1 MGAKTLYAGY
11 LALTFVS
18 GTFAALDSS
27 IFGFFEIIE
36 KDVVI
41 VGGGASGAHAAVR
54 LREDYKKSVVVI
66 EKESI
71 LGGHVDTYYGDK
83 TGVPRDYGV
92 QVYFPYQDAMDFIDR
107 FNLTVTPGLAPR
119 GDTVTKYVD
128 FKTGKELVNFTT
140 PDVGTEIGA
149 IAAMYNV
156 LTSKGYD
163 KMIEPGFWN
172 LPAGPDIPDDLLLP
186 IGEFAKKYNVTAALP
201 RMYEST
207 GGGPAAQQKKFLNVM
222 TLTFL
227 QSFSP
232 GWMQVF
238 LGTIGL
244 YHIEGG
250 NQLLYTKIADLLG
263 QDVLTNTVVLA
274 SERTDTGVNM
284 IVSGLKGTKIIKA
297 KKLLLAIPP
306 TRENL
311 IPFDLNSEE
320 TALFAKP
327 MYGRYG
333 TAIVSHPSLP
343 KGVELRNMPTSA
355 VKDPYAPFLET
366 PHILSFSSYGND
378 TDLFSIG
385 TSGNPY
391 LLYGPSAATAVAQQN
406 LQTMAGAGTIPSLKG
421 KPLTVVEWSDHGPG
435 GFGVTAADMRAGW
448 MSKMYGLQGKRSTWF
463 TGNAIAIDFST
474 QLWKMNDEVLKRMI
488 AAW

>member
-1 MGAKTLYAGY
+1 M
-11 LALTFVS
+11 
-18 GTFAALDSS
+18 
-27 IFGFFEIIE
+27 
-36 KDVVI
+36 
-41 VGGGASGAHAAVR
+41 
-54 LREDYKKSVVVI
+54 
-66 EKESI
+66 
-71 LGGHVDTYYGDK
+71 
-83 TGVPRDYGV
+83 
-92 QVYFPYQDAMDFIDR
+92 QVYFPYEDAMDFIER
-107 FNLTVTPGLAPR
+107 FNLTVSAGLAPR

-128 FKTGKELVNFTT
+128 FKTGKQLVNFTG

-149 IAAMYNV
+149 IATMYNV

-172 LPAGPDIPDDLLLP
+172 LPAGPQIPDDLLLP
-186 IGEFAKKYNVTAALP
+186 VGEFAKKYNVTAALP

-207 GGGPAAQQKKFLNVM
+207 GGGPAAQQKNFLDVM

-232 GWMQVF
+232 GWMKVF
-238 LGTIGL
+238 LGLITF
-244 YHIEGG
+244 YHIDGG
-250 NQLLYTKIADLLG
+250 NQLLYNKIATLLG
-263 QDVLTNTVVLA
+263 KDVLTSTVVLA
-274 SERTDTGVNM
+274 SERTDTGVTLV
-284 IVSGLKGTKIIKA
+284 VSGRQGTKLIKA
-297 KKLLLAIPP
+297 KKLLMAIPP

-311 IPFDLNSEE
+311 IPFDQNDEE
-320 TALFAKP
+320 RAIFAKP

-333 TAIVSHPSLP
+333 TAIVTHPSLP

-355 VKDPYAPFLET
+355 VKDPYAPFLDI

-391 LLYGPSAATAVAQQN
+391 LLYGQTAATLVAQQS
-406 LQTMAGAGTIPSLKG
+406 LQNMASAGTIPSLQG
-421 KPLTVVEWSDHGPG
+421 KPLNVVEWSDHGPG

-474 QLWKMNDEVLKRMI
+474 QLWKMNDEVLSRMM